1 MVTGPEV
8 AQAHCVHNLWER
20 RSDVSLELKNYGASI
35 LVKLVGSSVWLIFVC
50 ATVTEDLR

>member
-35 LVKLVGSSVWLIFVC
+35 LVKLVGSSVWLIFLSVLLLQK
-50 ATVTEDLR
+50 T